1 LLDDS
6 IFRNFIC
13 KKLIIESL
21 NIKKY
26 NALRQ
31 QQNEY
36 LKRLRT
42 KQSNIR
48 KAMLDKQKQLIKYL
62 QSNVIKNE
70 KLLDLIYT
78 RIQKHRLGFKEETL
92 ELPF

>member
-1 LLDDS
+1 MS
-6 IFRNFIC
+6 
-13 KKLIIESL
+13 ESL
-21 NIKKY
+21 NTNKCGAPRKYETEIEKY
-26 NALRQ
+26 NAFRQ